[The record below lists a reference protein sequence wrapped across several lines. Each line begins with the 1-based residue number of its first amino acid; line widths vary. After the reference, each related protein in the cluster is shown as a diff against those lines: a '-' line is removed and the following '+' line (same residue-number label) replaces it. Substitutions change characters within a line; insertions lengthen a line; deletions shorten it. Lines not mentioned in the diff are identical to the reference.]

1 MNFEKAKYSINKG
14 IWGTSVGGKET
25 LTSGQNLPGDA
36 FQTPV
41 SKDGSEDITI
51 HFEKGELKGINEE
64 QFDKPTDAIRRLN
77 ALAAPYGIGRDI
89 HVGDTIIG
97 LKGRVGLEADAPLM
111 IIKAHHTLRS
121 EERRVGKA
129 WVSTWR

>member
-36 FQTPV
+36 FPTPV
-41 SKDGSEDITI
+41 SKDGSEDITL

-89 HVGDTIIG
+89 HVGDTMIG
-97 LKGRVGLEADAPLM
+97 IKGREGF
-111 IIKAHHTLRS
+111 
-121 EERRVGKA
+121 EENGRASSRERGCK
-129 WVSTWR
+129 

>member
-36 FQTPV
+36 FPTPV
-41 SKDGSEDITI
+41 SKDGSEDITL

-64 QFDKPTDAIRRLN
+64 HFDKPTDAIRRLN
-77 ALAAPYGIGRDI
+77 AA
-89 HVGDTIIG
+89 
-97 LKGRVGLEADAPLM
+97 K
-111 IIKAHHTLRS
+111 S
-121 EERRVGKA
+121 EDSRVGKEGVRPCRVRGPA
-129 WVSTWR
+129 